1 MFEAMRG
8 ADTDD
13 TLMQALRTLFA
24 GAVEAGYEAEDMA
37 AVSHAFRTPQN
48 TSPTACRRPGF

>member
-1 MFEAMRG
+1 
-8 ADTDD
+8 
-13 TLMQALRTLFA
+13 MQALRTLFA